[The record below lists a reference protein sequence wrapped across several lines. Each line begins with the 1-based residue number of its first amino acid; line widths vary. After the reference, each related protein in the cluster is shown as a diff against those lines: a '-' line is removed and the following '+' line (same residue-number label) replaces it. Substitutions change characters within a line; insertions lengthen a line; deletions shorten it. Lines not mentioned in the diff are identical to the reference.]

1 MTGKVIEL
9 TEGDFEETI
18 RTGITLVDFWA
29 PWCAPCR
36 TQGPICEQVAK
47 KLESRAKVA
56 KLNVDEASDTAGRYG
71 IRAIP
76 TLIIFKDGATVQQF
90 VGVQQESEL
99 ISAIKRAF

>member
-1 MTGKVIEL
+1 
-9 TEGDFEETI
+9 
-18 RTGITLVDFWA
+18 
-29 PWCAPCR
+29 
-36 TQGPICEQVAK
+36 VAK